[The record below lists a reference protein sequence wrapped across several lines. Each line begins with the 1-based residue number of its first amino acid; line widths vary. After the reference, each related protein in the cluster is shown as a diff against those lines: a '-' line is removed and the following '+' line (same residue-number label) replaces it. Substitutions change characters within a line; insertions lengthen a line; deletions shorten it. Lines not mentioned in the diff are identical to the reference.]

1 MPFGHRFPS
10 LSLSVSFV
18 NDSWVIAPGRWNQ
31 SRRSPL
37 GRIRGSEASCYGS
50 LKARSAKMRR
60 KKPFTGI
67 FLGVFRFGDSM
78 PKLMPTPRNVVS
90 AGCVRGRRSLHRGA
104 RSSSF
109 SGRDSGAK
117 DPPAPVKS
125 YRLNGYRKTTLVSI
139 DVPNGVYRWQSRV
152 RELEGSTHKH
162 IMSCRFLF

>member
-1 MPFGHRFPS
+1 M
-10 LSLSVSFV
+10 
-18 NDSWVIAPGRWNQ
+18 
-31 SRRSPL
+31 

-78 PKLMPTPRNVVS
+78 PKLMPTPTTVVS
-90 AGCVRGRRSLHRGA
+90 AGCVPGRRNLHRGA
-104 RSSSF
+104 RSSSL

-125 YRLNGYRKTTLVSI
+125 YRRNGYGKTTLVSI
-139 DVPNGVYRWQSRV
+139 DVPDGVYRWQSRV
-152 RELEGSTHKH
+152 RELEESNHKH
-162 IMSCRFLF
+162 IMSCPFLF